1 MQQVLIGILLILG
14 LGCWWLYSENQTLTM
29 NNMQLEVAIKQ
40 QEEAI
45 VAIKESYEKQGAALN
60 QLTSRNAQIEAEMNG
75 YLDIFRRHN
84 LNKLAIAKPGMIET
98 RANDQTKAVFEAI
111 ENDSKELDS
120 LDDPST
126 DINPNN

>member
-1 MQQVLIGILLILG
+1 MQQFFIAIILILG
-14 LGCWWLYSENQTLTM
+14 LTSWWLYSENQVLTM

-45 VAIKESYEKQGAALN
+45 AVIKESYEKQGKALN
-60 QLTSRNAQIEAEMNG
+60 QLSSKNAQIEAEMNG

-84 LNKLAIAKPGMIET
+84 LNKLAIAKPALIEKQ
-98 RANDQTKAVFEAI
+98 ANEATSLVFRSI

-120 LDDPST
+120 LDNPT
-126 DINPNN
+126 NDINPNK

>member
-1 MQQVLIGILLILG
+1 MQQFFIAIIVILG
-14 LGCWWLYSENQTLTM
+14 IASWWLYSENQVLTM
-29 NNMQLEVAIKQ
+29 NNMQLENSIKQ

-45 VAIKESYEKQGAALN
+45 AVMKESYENQGKALN
-60 QLTSRNAQIEAEMNG
+60 QLANKNAQIEAEMNG
-75 YLDIFRRHN
+75 YLNIFRRHN

-98 RANDQTKAVFEAI
+98 RANDQTKAVFESI

-120 LDDPST
+120 LDDPSA

>member
-1 MQQVLIGILLILG
+1 MQQFFIAIIVILG
-14 LGCWWLYSENQTLTM
+14 IASWWLYSENQVLTM
-29 NNMQLEVAIKQ
+29 NNMQLENSIKQ

-45 VAIKESYEKQGAALN
+45 AVMKESYENQGKALN
-60 QLTSRNAQIEAEMNG
+60 QLANKNAQIEAEMNG

-98 RANDQTKAVFEAI
+98 RANEQTSAVFESI

-126 DINPNN
+126 DINPSN

>member
-1 MQQVLIGILLILG
+1 MQQILMGILLILG
-14 LGCWWLYSENQTLTM
+14 IACWWLYSENQVLSM

-45 VAIKESYEKQGAALN
+45 VVMKESYEKQGKALN
-60 QLTSRNAQIEAEMNG
+60 QLSSKNAQIEAEMNG

-84 LNKLAIAKPGMIET
+84 LNKLAIAKPGMIEKQAYDAT
-98 RANDQTKAVFEAI
+98 SAVFRSI

-120 LDDPST
+120 LDDPTS

>member
-1 MQQVLIGILLILG
+1 MQQIFIGIILILG
-14 LGCWWLYSENQTLTM
+14 LASWWLYSENQVLTM

-45 VAIKESYEKQGAALN
+45 ATIKESYEKQGKALN
-60 QLTSRNAQIEAEMNG
+60 QLTSKNAQIEAEMNG

-98 RANDQTKAVFEAI
+98 RANDQTSEVFRSI

-120 LDDPST
+120 LDDPSA